1 MNYELTMRHLIYIA
15 VTALTLAACGSKP
28 TANDNS
34 GSAAGQTKEQTNEPT
49 TGAKGAFLFDTTVFN
64 FGTILE
70 GEQVSTEFVFKNTGK
85 ADIIISKIETSCGCT
100 VPEYDKDPVKPGAK
114 GSVRVR
120 FDSNGKSGTQYKTVR
135 IFSNSED
142 DIFEL
147 VITGEV
153 KNEL

>member
-1 MNYELTMRHLIYIA
+1 MRHLIYITIA
-15 VTALTLAACGSKP
+15 ATALTLAACSSKP
-28 TANDNS
+28 S
-34 GSAAGQTKEQTNEPT
+34 GGTDQNAAGT
-49 TGAKGAFLFDTTVFN
+49 TTETAKTVESETADKGEFKFDSAVFN

-70 GEQVSTEFVFKNTGK
+70 GEQVSTEFVFSNTGK
-85 ADIIISKIETSCGCT
+85 ADIIINKIETSCGCT

-114 GSVRVR
+114 GSIRVR
-120 FDSNGKSGTQYKTVR
+120 FDSNGKSGTQYKTIR
-135 IFSNSED
+135 IFSNSKD

>member
-1 MNYELTMRHLIYIA
+1 MKRHLIYIA
-15 VTALTLAACGSKP
+15 VIAILAVACQSTPTNNQQSADNVEIDSTKKGS
-28 TANDNS
+28 
-34 GSAAGQTKEQTNEPT
+34 
-49 TGAKGAFLFDTTVFN
+49 FLFDTTVFN
-64 FGTILE
+64 FGTILA
-70 GEQVSTEFVFKNTGK
+70 GEQISTEFKYTNTGD

-100 VPEYDKDPVKPGAK
+100 VPEYDKEPVKPGER
-114 GSVRVR
+114 GSIRVR
-120 FDSNGKSGTQYKTVR
+120 FDSNGKSGTQYKTIR

>member
-1 MNYELTMRHLIYIA
+1 MKRHLIYIA
-15 VTALTLAACGSKP
+15 VIAILAVACQSTPTNNQQSADNVEIDSTKKGS
-28 TANDNS
+28 
-34 GSAAGQTKEQTNEPT
+34 
-49 TGAKGAFLFDTTVFN
+49 FLFDTTVFN
-64 FGTILE
+64 FGTILA
-70 GEQVSTEFVFKNTGK
+70 GEQISTEFKYTNTGD

-100 VPEYDKDPVKPGAK
+100 VPEYEKEPVKPGER
-114 GSVRVR
+114 GSIRVR
-120 FDSNGKSGTQYKTVR
+120 FDSNGKSGTQYKTIR